1 MKIVSAD
8 EVVKLIKSGDI
19 VAISGSGGSGSP
31 DAVLQAIQRRYK
43 ATNQPKNL
51 TVTSGISPGN
61 LTMDDVGMNCLAE
74 KGLVGKA
81 ICAHLGM
88 GKKFGNAIGENQ
100 FPAFGIPL
108 GVYTHLLR
116 ATAGH
121 KPGVLGQ
128 AQAAGTGSGC
138 RGQTRRAGHRLGVL
152 DTGSGCWTQARGA
165 RREGSPH
172 HEPALAQG
180 QAQVLPMPC
189 HSRPRDCRQAGSC
202 RGPAARL
209 PRVVQWE
216 PGPWRE
222 VDRLSLPAAFPFP
235 EARGESR
242 PCSSPTVWFLTLP
255 PVEEPA
261 RTPGGV
267 GARPA
272 RALPGVSGIP
282 PTQSCPAQNLRG
294 DLT

>member
-1 MKIVSAD
+1 MGGGPPASLPWPVHSSPAVSSFCKHPPAGTQLPATPR
-8 EVVKLIKSGDI
+8 EQKCIRGGGPQRRGEHWEGT
-19 VAISGSGGSGSP
+19 GSGER
-31 DAVLQAIQRRYK
+31 AQARGWDR
-43 ATNQPKNL
+43 
-51 TVTSGISPGN
+51 
-61 LTMDDVGMNCLAE
+61 
-74 KGLVGKA
+74 
-81 ICAHLGM
+81 
-88 GKKFGNAIGENQ
+88 
-100 FPAFGIPL
+100 
-108 GVYTHLLR
+108 LR
-116 ATAGH
+116 GAGH

-222 VDRLSLPAAFPFP
+222 VDRLSLPVAFPFP

-282 PTQSCPAQNLRG
+282 PTQSCPAQNLRD